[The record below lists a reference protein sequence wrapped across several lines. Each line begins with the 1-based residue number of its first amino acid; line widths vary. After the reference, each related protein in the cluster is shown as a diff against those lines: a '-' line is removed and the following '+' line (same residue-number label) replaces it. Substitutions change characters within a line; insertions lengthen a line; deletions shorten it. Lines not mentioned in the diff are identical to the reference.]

1 MRKQV
6 PFLIA
11 TVMGIAM
18 VAQFFIPTHGLVQMQ
33 SVVLLYGRIIGAF
46 ALVLGVASLIRIN
59 WIRAKRKGEGWTYAA
74 VTIIGFVAMFLAG
87 SLGGFFIAPEEPA
100 ETAAVTS
107 ESALA
112 EAAVE
117 PAATPP
123 QRSYDFGAG
132 LDMTK
137 NRVFAW
143 MFDYIYTP
151 MDATIFALLA
161 FYVASAAYRAMRAR
175 DLTAGLLLGA
185 AIIVMLG
192 RAPLTSYYWDQLI
205 SQHVKFIPSLGDVT
219 EWLME
224 YPNTAAK
231 RGVYFGVGLAALG
244 QSIRILVGLER
255 PYMAGTGD

>member
-11 TVMGIAM
+11 TVMGLAM
-18 VAQFFIPTHGLVQMQ
+18 VAQFFIPTHGLVVMQ

-46 ALVLGVASLIRIN
+46 ALVLGVASLIRVN
-59 WIRAKRKGEGWTYAA
+59 WIRVKRRSESWVYALA
-74 VTIIGFVAMFLAG
+74 TIVGFIVMFLAG
-87 SLGGFFIAPEEPA
+87 SLGGFFIAPEPPPDEV
-100 ETAAVTS
+100 AAAST
-107 ESALA
+107 ESAPSQ
-112 EAAVE
+112 AAS
-117 PAATPP
+117 PAPERP
-123 QRSYDFGAG
+123 QKRYDFGAG

-192 RAPLTSYYWDQLI
+192 RAPLTSYYWDQWVSHHVRLI
-205 SQHVKFIPSLGDVT
+205 PTLGEVT

>member
-11 TVMGIAM
+11 TIMGVAM

-46 ALVLGVASLIRIN
+46 ALVLGIASLLRIN
-59 WIRAKRKGEGWTYAA
+59 WIRAKRKGEGWAYAV
-74 VTIIGFVAMFLAG
+74 VTIVGFAVMFLAG
-87 SLGGFFIAPEEPA
+87 SLGGFFIAPEPPAEVAAAAGEPA
-100 ETAAVTS
+100 PVEATAV
-107 ESALA
+107 
-112 EAAVE
+112 
-117 PAATPP
+117 P
-123 QRSYDFGAG
+123 QKSYDFGAG

-137 NRVFAW
+137 NRVFGW

-192 RAPLTSYYWDQLI
+192 RAPLTSYYWDQLV
-205 SQHVKFIPSLGDVT
+205 SENLAFIPSLGDVT